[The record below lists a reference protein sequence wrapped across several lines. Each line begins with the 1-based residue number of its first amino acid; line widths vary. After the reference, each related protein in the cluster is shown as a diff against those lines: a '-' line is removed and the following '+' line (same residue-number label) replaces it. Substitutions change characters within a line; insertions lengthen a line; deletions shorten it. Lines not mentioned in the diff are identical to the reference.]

1 MFPLFATLR
10 PLRGY
15 QAEADKPSC
24 LLVTRHTAQAFRA
37 ASISEG
43 LAGCRDRDT
52 RAPGQPVKQ
61 GGHAG
66 RTRGPWVS
74 MTGGRG
80 RHPLGLCTARRAP
93 SGPFSSRPGPW
104 RGPPLGCL
112 PAPRPPFVQWVHTA
126 LLCPG
131 VWPGGSLISRARAER
146 AWGHL
151 YRAPLP
157 PGLQTSVQSPRCC
170 LPTWHAC
177 AHTGTRAHMSRLSH
191 SPAQGG
197 LQPQGHCPCT
207 PDGTTPHG
215 PGLGPVGG
223 VCLGGLPNIWQKPL
237 RDGSPA
243 LPRFLEAGDGR
254 KKRRCPSPL
263 TGSCLGLLHVHLT
276 NQPEGVLC
284 MSGRAPPTL
293 VLPSASCGAVP
304 AALPTQRTPWAG
316 APLSSGCVCPAQG
329 DESDRNACSGLSCC
343 PPPLAPPSPN
353 TLLLGLLP
361 WLVWL
366 LTSQGL
372 KPASPGQSL
381 LALMASVL
389 RCP

>member
-1 MFPLFATLR
+1 M
-10 PLRGY
+10 G
-15 QAEADKPSC
+15 
-24 LLVTRHTAQAFRA
+24 
-37 ASISEG
+37 AS
-43 LAGCRDRDT
+43 
-52 RAPGQPVKQ
+52 V
-61 GGHAG
+61 
-66 RTRGPWVS
+66 
-74 MTGGRG
+74 
-80 RHPLGLCTARRAP
+80 LGSP
-93 SGPFSSRPGPW
+93 
-104 RGPPLGCL
+104 
-112 PAPRPPFVQWVHTA
+112 
-126 LLCPG
+126 
-131 VWPGGSLISRARAER
+131 RAER

-316 APLSSGCVCPAQG
+316 APLSSGCVCLAQG
-329 DESDRNACSGLSCC
+329 EESDRNACSGKNEARLLEKEHRKRVLGLQPSDAPASLLQPFMLPLPPGAQGPHTHLPAQFPFPLSSTLPHKSPSQPAPDSGASSISSWLLPASQGPICLC
-343 PPPLAPPSPN
+343 FSPAFLLPTSTGSSIPKHTPPGPPSMACLAADIPRIEACFSW
-353 TLLLGLLP
+353 TVPPGSYGL
-361 WLVWL
+361 
-366 LTSQGL
+366 
-372 KPASPGQSL
+372 SP
-381 LALMASVL
+381 
-389 RCP
+389 

>member
-1 MFPLFATLR
+1 MST
-10 PLRGY
+10 
-15 QAEADKPSC
+15 
-24 LLVTRHTAQAFRA
+24 RA
-37 ASISEG
+37 ASE
-43 LAGCRDRDT
+43 
-52 RAPGQPVKQ
+52 
-61 GGHAG
+61 AG
-66 RTRGPWVS
+66 RPCREDTWA
-74 MTGGRG
+74 
-80 RHPLGLCTARRAP
+80 LGLDDQGSGEASFRAVHGQAGTLGPLLQPPRPLARAP
-93 SGPFSSRPGPW
+93 SGLRASPPTPVCPVGTHSSAVAWGLAWRVSHQPGTG
-104 RGPPLGCL
+104 REGMGASVLGS
-112 PAPRPPFVQWVHTA
+112 PQ
-126 LLCPG
+126 
-131 VWPGGSLISRARAER
+131 AER
-146 AWGHL
+146 AWGRL

-197 LQPQGHCPCT
+197 LQPQGHCLCT

-284 MSGRAPPTL
+284 MSGRAPPTF

-329 DESDRNACSGLSCC
+329 DESDRNACSRVSAAPSC
-343 PPPLAPPSPN
+343 
-353 TLLLGLLP
+353 
-361 WLVWL
+361 
-366 LTSQGL
+366 
-372 KPASPGQSL
+372 
-381 LALMASVL
+381 
-389 RCP
+389 

>member
-1 MFPLFATLR
+1 MQARLFPGAEPALGRMFPPFATLK

-74 MTGGRG
+74 MTRGRG

-104 RGPPLGCL
+104 RGPPLGCV

-126 LLCPG
+126 LLWPG

-151 YRAPLP
+151 YWAPL
-157 PGLQTSVQSPRCC
+157 GQR
-170 LPTWHAC
+170 
-177 AHTGTRAHMSRLSH
+177 
-191 SPAQGG
+191 
-197 LQPQGHCPCT
+197 GH
-207 PDGTTPHG
+207 
-215 PGLGPVGG
+215 GG
-223 VCLGGLPNIWQKPL
+223 VCTGLPCHQACRPL
-237 RDGSPA
+237 SRVPDAVSPRGTRVHTQA
-243 LPRFLEAGDGR
+243 HVRTCPDSHTPLPREVSSPRATAR
-254 KKRRCPSPL
+254 APQTEPPL
-263 TGSCLGLLHVHLT
+263 TD
-276 NQPEGVLC
+276 Q
-284 MSGRAPPTL
+284 AL
-293 VLPSASCGAVP
+293 VPLVVSASEGF
-304 AALPTQRTPWAG
+304 
-316 APLSSGCVCPAQG
+316 
-329 DESDRNACSGLSCC
+329 
-343 PPPLAPPSPN
+343 
-353 TLLLGLLP
+353 
-361 WLVWL
+361 
-366 LTSQGL
+366 LTSGKNL
-372 KPASPGQSL
+372 
-381 LALMASVL
+381 
-389 RCP
+389 